1 MYSVSSY
8 YWTNAPRNAT
18 SSINRVPPTG
28 TTGTVQGAMITSQ
41 QPYPK
46 QYLVH
51 YGQQSAT
58 FAPTPYGNT
67 SGVYR
72 RTAPVCI
79 TCR

>member
-8 YWTNAPRNAT
+8 FPRST
-18 SSINRVPPTG
+18 SSIIYRTPSTG
-28 TTGTVQGAMITSQ
+28 TNPSQGAVIYSQ
-41 QPYPK
+41 QSAPK

-51 YGQQSAT
+51 YGHQSAT
-58 FAPTPYGNT
+58 FAPTPYGTT

-72 RTAPVCI
+72 RTTPISLCP